1 MILPIILTIMA
12 GIIFIWIYIGKY
24 NFYKKMVTG
33 MRIRMV
39 ANMAC

>member
-24 NFYKKMVTG
+24 NFYKKNG
-33 MRIRMV
+33 K
-39 ANMAC
+39 NN

>member
-24 NFYKKMVTG
+24 NFYKKS
-33 MRIRMV
+33 R
-39 ANMAC
+39 